1 MATTLNSVK
10 LGDTYQDLTK
20 KINDNFSSLSENKVE
35 QEAGK
40 GLSTNDYTTPEK
52 EKLAG
57 TESGAQ
63 VNKIE
68 TISVNG
74 VPVQIKGK
82 AVNILQPIIEKLSL
96 SLDAATGSIILSY
109 DGAEVTRVDTALEL
123 IIESGTYNAEL
134 QQIELILANGSK
146 ITIPV
151 SQLVDTYYGDENT
164 ITLKVVDGKQTFSIS
179 TTFQGRVTKA
189 ETDIASLNER
199 VGSLE
204 TSRLSVEQ
212 VSFTASDARWSTSAD
227 SNGYYTL
234 TYTVSDKRLVS
245 PVYNSKN
252 QAVFVGIKQTGADIV
267 ITAIE
272 KFAGSFYVI

>member
-1 MATTLNSVK
+1 MATILETVK
-10 LGDTYQDLTK
+10 LGSSYQDFAK
-20 KINDNFSSLSENKVE
+20 KINDNFSALNESKVE

-57 TESGAQ
+57 IESGAQ

-74 VPVQIKGK
+74 VPVQIEGK

-109 DGAEVTRVDTALEL
+109 DGDEVTRVDTALEL

-134 QQIELILANGSK
+134 KQIELVLANGSK

-151 SQLVDTYYGDENT
+151 SQLVDTYYGDDST

-212 VSFTASDARWSTSAD
+212 VSFTATDARWSTSAD
-227 SNGYYTL
+227 SRGYYTL
-234 TYTVSDKRLVS
+234 THTASNKKLVS
-245 PVYNSKN
+245 PVYNSEN

>member
-1 MATTLNSVK
+1 MATILETVK
-10 LGDTYQDLTK
+10 LGSSYQDFAK
-20 KINDNFSSLSENKVE
+20 KINDNFSALNESKVE

-57 TESGAQ
+57 IESGAQ

-74 VPVQIKGK
+74 VPVQIEGK

-109 DGAEVTRVDTALEL
+109 DGDEVTRVDTALEL

-134 QQIELILANGSK
+134 KQIELVLANGSK

-151 SQLVDTYYGDENT
+151 SQLVDTYYGDDST

-212 VSFTASDARWSTSAD
+212 VSFTAADARWSTSAD
-227 SNGYYTL
+227 SRGYYTL
-234 TYTVSDKRLVS
+234 THTVSDKKLVS
-245 PVYNSKN
+245 PVYNSEN
-252 QAVFVGIKQTGADIV
+252 QAVFVGIKQTGTDIV